1 MYFVV
6 QKHSNLTIYNNLT
19 KYSLMSRDMRFP
31 TNGDILTSV
40 DSDEP
45 VFQVW
50 RDGSSWVEPV
60 LSKD

>member
-6 QKHSNLTIYNNLT
+6 QKHNNITLYNNLT

-45 VFQVW
+45 VQSPFKLKTQNDVQ
-50 RDGSSWVEPV
+50 SVA
-60 LSKD
+60 